1 MGDVPF
7 GQKSV
12 HRAKSCS
19 CLLVTAGSEARSG
32 VECPAPGQ
40 KTSARA
46 VAGGQL

>member
-12 HRAKSCS
+12 HRAKSCC
-19 CLLVTAGSEARSG
+19 CLLVTAGNEARAGAES
-32 VECPAPGQ
+32 PAPGQ

-46 VAGGQL
+46 VAGRQL